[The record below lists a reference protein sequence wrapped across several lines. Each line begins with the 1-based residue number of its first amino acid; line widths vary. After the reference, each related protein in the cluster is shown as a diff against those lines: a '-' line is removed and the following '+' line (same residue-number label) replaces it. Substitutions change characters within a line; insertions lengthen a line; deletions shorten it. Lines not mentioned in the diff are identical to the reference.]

1 MMNSFRSWRPGGRCV
16 IGVVFRDPLDTGA
29 VGVHDIYVGLPLAV
43 RAEHD
48 LSARRR
54 PRRVLVAPRPAGQD
68 AEIASVGVY
77 GRDLEETFDLGG
89 EYDLVSPGR
98 PVRGGVVVPFKGDA
112 SDIGPVGAHD
122 VQLRGPCPAR
132 GEDDIP
138 AVRRP

>member
-16 IGVVFRDPLDTGA
+16 IGVAFRDPLDIGA
-29 VGVHDIYVGLPLAV
+29 VGVHDINVGLPLAV
-43 RAEHD
+43 RAEHV

-77 GRDLEETFDLGG
+77 GRDLEESLDLGG

-98 PVRGGVVVPFKGDA
+98 PVRGGIVVPFKGDTPG
-112 SDIGPVGAHD
+112 IGAVGAHYI
-122 VQLRGPCPAR
+122 QL
-132 GEDDIP
+132 
-138 AVRRP
+138 